1 MAVLIKNKLI
11 HHELNISKI
20 FLKEKLELM
29 ITAFHEMI
37 FLKFSGD
44 PSTLTQPS
52 RDIDQCVVSGTWI
65 QKKGTQNRHGYD
77 RFSCNF

>member
-1 MAVLIKNKLI
+1 MNLSLRGGSFIENKLI

-37 FLKFSGD
+37 LWKFLGD

-52 RDIDQCVVSGTWI
+52 RDIDQCVVSGTPI
-65 QKKGTQNRHGYD
+65 
-77 RFSCNF
+77 

>member
-1 MAVLIKNKLI
+1 MNLSLRRGSFNQIKFIQL
-11 HHELNISKI
+11 ELNISKI

-29 ITAFHEMI
+29 MTDFHEMI
-37 FLKFSGD
+37 FWKFLGD

-65 QKKGTQNRHGYD
+65 QKKGTQKLHGYD
-77 RFSCNF
+77 

>member
-1 MAVLIKNKLI
+1 MNLCLRRRSFNQNKLI
-11 HHELNISKI
+11 HYELNISKI

-37 FLKFSGD
+37 FWKFLGD

-52 RDIDQCVVSGTWI
+52 RDIDQCVGLQYLDSEERNSKPAWI
-65 QKKGTQNRHGYD
+65 
-77 RFSCNF
+77 

>member
-1 MAVLIKNKLI
+1 
-11 HHELNISKI
+11 
-20 FLKEKLELM
+20 M

-37 FLKFSGD
+37 FWKFLGD

-65 QKKGTQNRHGYD
+65 QKKGTQNLHGL
-77 RFSCNF
+77 